1 MKTLYLECNMGA
13 AGDMLMA
20 ALVELLDQPDEF
32 VNEFNNLNIPN
43 IKLIK
48 EESTKCGIVGTH
60 MRVMVN
66 GEEEVSEDV
75 NVQEN
80 NDYMNMNMSTSI
92 RITMNMTTIIVMD
105 TTHIVVFLILKRLLM
120 G

>member
-1 MKTLYLECNMGA
+1 M
-13 AGDMLMA
+13 
-20 ALVELLDQPDEF
+20 
-32 VNEFNNLNIPN
+32 NIPN

-75 NVQEN
+75 NLQEN
-80 NDYMNMNMSTSI
+80 NDLHEHDTRAYRM
-92 RITMNMTTIIVMD
+92 TMNMTTTIVMD